1 QAPRARRFD
10 DGRGSRARARGA
22 SRRADSRCDV
32 GRRSWILGRDPAAFA
47 SVPKRRAGHPA
58 RRGATARTRTLEA
71 SSLVDIDDAADAEMN
86 RAARRYDRDR
96 VGLGDRFFDAVE
108 KASLEI
114 VRAPFTGQMLGP
126 ENVRRMLVQ
135 RFPFQLVY
143 EIAGKR
149 IRIIAV

>member
-1 QAPRARRFD
+1 
-10 DGRGSRARARGA
+10 
-22 SRRADSRCDV
+22 
-32 GRRSWILGRDPAAFA
+32 
-47 SVPKRRAGHPA
+47 
-58 RRGATARTRTLEA
+58 
-71 SSLVDIDDAADAEMN
+71 MN

-149 IRIIAV
+149 IRIIAVAHLKRRSRYWARRV